1 MVMSKAHERGEQADT
16 TLARMGVVTGVDLID
31 GLEKYRGAQETAG
44 KIRSRIAAKEAEM
57 VQLRARYEG
66 FDSSIYNQQRKKRW
80 AQLIEDERARARE
93 TGDGKAPSEARL
105 EVFAY
110 AHPQYGRILDD
121 AEKDMLL
128 LKQKQKELAEIQGE
142 LETALGV
149 VAYFDKL
156 CRANEA
162 VIGFARGE
170 MGLQR

>member
-1 MVMSKAHERGEQADT
+1 MVMSKTHERGERDDT
-16 TLARMGVVTGVDLID
+16 TLARMGVVTGVDLMD
-31 GLEKYRGAQETAG
+31 GLEKYRGAQEAAG
-44 KIRSRIAAKEAEM
+44 KIRSRIAAKEAEL

-80 AQLIEDERARARE
+80 AQLIEDERQRARAADE
-93 TGDGKAPSEARL
+93 KPPSEARL

-121 AEKDMLL
+121 AERDMQL
-128 LKQKQKELAEIQGE
+128 LKDKQQKLAELQGE
-142 LETALGV
+142 LETAMGV
-149 VAYFDKL
+149 VAYYDKV